1 MSYIDYSK
9 TGIFERNT
17 KKEDITKK
25 KNAELYAMYQAF
37 YKNMQT
43 IAESSDAE
51 SSDVKLNLCGYNGVQ
66 LLTCFDSYIDAPN
79 KIMVYGK
86 EAHTANGQL
95 LVEDTT
101 YQNDA
106 YYGYEYAIAHIDD
119 PDANLISSHCPTTN
133 YLKTRRII
141 CGINE
146 KGEDADEKKV
156 LSTLN
161 NNLNKSSIGGN
172 YTPFDEEVKKVVYG
186 EFRYTF
192 NGIESE
198 CHNIFWHELNILRP
212 THLLFISGKGY
223 DKHIERDFGKKFY
236 NTIQKCIKQ
245 LENGKTE
252 QKQVPTSDIIEL
264 DNSKIGEIF
273 GINDYFDPSTEPLR
287 KMQIMYAYHPS
298 AHFSSSAR
306 EKYIKNIKSFVES

>member
-9 TGIFERNT
+9 TGIFEWNT
-17 KKEDITKK
+17 HEEKTKN
-25 KNAELYAMYQAF
+25 KNAELKAMYQAF
-37 YKNMQT
+37 YENMRT
-43 IAESSDAE
+43 EAKSSE
-51 SSDVKLNLCGYNGVQ
+51 VNLCGYNGVQ
-66 LLTCFDSYIDAPN
+66 LLTCFDSYIKARN

-86 EAHTANGQL
+86 EAHTANGRL
-95 LVEDTT
+95 LVKDTT

-106 YYGYEYAIAHIDD
+106 YYGYEYAIAHIKD
-119 PDANLISSHCPTTN
+119 PGSNLIPSHCPTTN

-141 CGINE
+141 CGIDITGEKANE
-146 KGEDADEKKV
+146 EKV

-172 YTPFDEEVKKVVYG
+172 YTPFDENVEKVVYC

-198 CHNIFWHELNILRP
+198 GHNIFWHELNILRP

-273 GINDYFDPSTEPLR
+273 GINDYF
-287 KMQIMYAYHPS
+287 
-298 AHFSSSAR
+298 
-306 EKYIKNIKSFVES
+306 

>member
-1 MSYIDYSK
+1 MSYKDYSN
-9 TGIFERNT
+9 TEIFARNT
-17 KKEDITKK
+17 KETKTEN
-25 KNAELYAMYQAF
+25 KNAELKAMYRAF
-37 YKNMQT
+37 YKKMRT
-43 IAESSDAE
+43 EAMRTEAK
-51 SSDVKLNLCGYNGVQ
+51 SSDVNLCGYNGVQ
-66 LLTCFDSYIDAPN
+66 LLTCFDSYIKAIN

-86 EAHTANGQL
+86 EAHTANGRL

-119 PDANLISSHCPTTN
+119 PNANLISSHCPTTD

-141 CGINE
+141 CGIDITGEKANE
-146 KGEDADEKKV
+146 EKV

-172 YTPFDEEVKKVVYG
+172 YTPFDENVEKVVYG

-198 CHNIFWHELNILRP
+198 CHNIFWHELNILKP

-236 NTIQKCIKQ
+236 YTIQKCIKQ

-306 EKYIKNIKSFVES
+306 ERYIKNIKSFVES

>member
-306 EKYIKNIKSFVES
+306 EKYIKKIKSFVES

>member
-1 MSYIDYSK
+1 MSYKDYSN
-9 TGIFERNT
+9 TEIFARNT
-17 KKEDITKK
+17 KETKTRN
-25 KNAELYAMYQAF
+25 KNAELKAMYQAF
-37 YKNMQT
+37 YENMQT
-43 IAESSDAE
+43 ISESSDAE
-51 SSDVKLNLCGYNGVQ
+51 SSDVNLCGYNGVQ
-66 LLTCFDSYIDAPN
+66 LLTCFDSYINAPN

-86 EAHTANGQL
+86 EAHTANGRL

-119 PDANLISSHCPTTN
+119 PNANLISSHCPTTN

-141 CGINE
+141 CGIDITGEKANE
-146 KGEDADEKKV
+146 EKV

-172 YTPFDEEVKKVVYG
+172 YTPFDENVEKVIYG

>member
-1 MSYIDYSK
+1 MSYKDYSN
-9 TGIFERNT
+9 TGIYKRNET
-17 KKEDITKK
+17 YHETQK
-25 KNAELYAMYQAF
+25 KNAELKTMYRAF

-51 SSDVKLNLCGYNGVQ
+51 SSDVNLCGYNGVQ

-119 PDANLISSHCPTTN
+119 PNANLISSHCPTTN

-198 CHNIFWHELNILRP
+198 GHNIFWHELNILRP

-252 QKQVPTSDIIEL
+252 QKQVPTSDIIKL

-273 GINDYFDPSTEPLR
+273 GINEYFDLSTEPIR

-306 EKYIKNIKSFVES
+306 ERYIKNIKKFVES